1 MAGRKVALVLGAS
14 GETGKEVVRQLV
26 GSDGYSQVNIV
37 TRRQLDFPKDE
48 PGYNKISQKIVD
60 FDQLEQSS
68 SAFAG
73 VDAAFCC
80 LGTTRAAA
88 GAEGFVKVDH
98 DYVLHSAKILHT
110 NNCSDFH
117 LLTSKGSNKDSWF
130 LYPSTKGKVEAAVAD
145 VGFPRLTI
153 YRPGLLLCERPNR
166 PRRMF
171 EEFAQKVA
179 GWIDK
184 SHGWSVPTNI
194 LAAAMVSNAPN
205 PDSAKTIRGLDL
217 PVFDGKGLRIGIV
230 SARWNSVVTDA
241 LVDGCV
247 EAMKS
252 CGVTDITIERVAGSY
267 EIPQGAQA
275 LLETHRYDGVVCIGC
290 LIKGESMHF
299 EYISEAVTQGIMQ
312 LNLMYKKPVIYGILG
327 CLNEEQAKERA
338 GVGSGHN
345 SGKDWGITCVES
357 CLLTQRCAMSRL

>member
-1 MAGRKVALVLGAS
+1 MRSCCPLLLLLSTVHLCTSLTTGDSESCPAMAGRKVALVLGAS

-60 FDQLEQSS
+60 FDQLEQFS

-73 VDAAFCC
+73 ADTAFCC

-117 LLTSKGSNKDSWF
+117 LLTSKGSNADSWF

-184 SHGWSVPTNI
+184 SHGWSVPTTI
-194 LAAAMVSNAPN
+194 LAAAMVNNAG
-205 PDSAKTIRGLDL
+205 T
-217 PVFDGKGLRIGIV
+217 
-230 SARWNSVVTDA
+230 
-241 LVDGCV
+241 
-247 EAMKS
+247 E
-252 CGVTDITIERVAGSY
+252 
-267 EIPQGAQA
+267 QA
-275 LLETHRYDGVVCIGC
+275 
-290 LIKGESMHF
+290 
-299 EYISEAVTQGIMQ
+299 EAVKILEHQDIVN
-312 LNLMYKKPVIYGILG
+312 LNHK
-327 CLNEEQAKERA
+327 
-338 GVGSGHN
+338 
-345 SGKDWGITCVES
+345 
-357 CLLTQRCAMSRL
+357 